1 MHTSTREYTGILID
15 KYHMIKKF
23 GNLRYMY
30 MYKKVQ
36 LFVRKGF
43 FKKIIYL

>member
-1 MHTSTREYTGILID
+1 MTNSSHTSTREYTGILID

-43 FKKIIYL
+43 F